1 MMSSEPKCFDI
12 CAFRDLWEWQNQ
24 KICGLIVKRLSS
36 KNVRA
41 EVVLNPLIPESDQH
55 LISPFNII
63 HESNIKVLR
72 IKEMIM
78 NWRTYWFLNKFSL
91 PTHQRPVWRMCILM
105 LGCKFPF
112 MINYTKINSTI
123 HFKYA
128 KKKSC
133 LLRFSKSLLFQI
145 LSLIPFIWNN
155 FSHPKFS
162 CLK

>member
-78 NWRTYWFLNKFSL
+78 NWRTYWLPNKFSL

-128 KKKSC
+128 KKSLVCCVFPNHFYSKSC
-133 LLRFSKSLLFQI
+133 L
-145 LSLIPFIWNN
+145 
-155 FSHPKFS
+155 
-162 CLK
+162 